1 LQFWCP
7 VTTGRT
13 TGLEI
18 DQDTRHQR
26 ASWRL
31 QRIGWAVMVLVVIAA
46 LAGLLGSG
54 PLSRSRTSTTSG
66 LQLEYERFARYQDP
80 HRMTLRLPQSLVH
93 AGRARVSISRTFL
106 DGSTIESIV
115 PQPEAQHLEG
125 EWVAYLFRVT
135 GGTGPAT
142 ISFVITPQR
151 IGRLVGGVRVQRE
164 GGGQSSELHLV
175 QWTYP

>member
-1 LQFWCP
+1 
-7 VTTGRT
+7 
-13 TGLEI
+13 
-18 DQDTRHQR
+18 
-26 ASWRL
+26 
-31 QRIGWAVMVLVVIAA
+31 
-46 LAGLLGSG
+46 
-54 PLSRSRTSTTSG
+54 
-66 LQLEYERFARYQDP
+66 
-80 HRMTLRLPQSLVH
+80 MTLRLPQSLVH